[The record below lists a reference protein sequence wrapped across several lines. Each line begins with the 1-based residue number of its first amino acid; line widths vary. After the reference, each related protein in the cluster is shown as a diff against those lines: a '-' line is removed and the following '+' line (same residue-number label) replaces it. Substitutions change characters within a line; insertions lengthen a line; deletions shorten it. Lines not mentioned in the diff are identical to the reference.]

1 MHASIPLRLLV
12 LAALLLP
19 VACASPGAAEDSVD
33 RPLAH
38 AVFVSLV
45 DASPAT
51 VAALA
56 ADCRRELG
64 AIPGVNVLVVGPREA
79 DLVREI
85 NDTGFDLGLVIVF
98 RDRAAHDAYQT
109 DPRHV
114 ALVEAHKA
122 NWKQVRVFDWSGAA
136 AQAAP

>member
-1 MHASIPLRLLV
+1 MRLSV
-12 LAALLLP
+12 PAWLLP
-19 VACASPGAAEDSVD
+19 VLLAILPAACAAPRPVDDPAA

-38 AVFVSLV
+38 AVFVSLR
-45 DASPAT
+45 DASPGA

-64 AIPGVNVLVVGPREA
+64 SIPGVSVLVVGPREA
-79 DLVREI
+79 DLARDI

-98 RDRAAHDAYQT
+98 RDRAAHDAYQV

-136 AQAAP
+136 P